1 MTADLKLAFWN
12 VENLFE
18 PQLVARGVVHGGP
31 TSEEEL
37 EAKTAALARTIDQF
51 FGGQG
56 PDLLGL
62 AEVGTRAFAEQ
73 IATRLAGGPY
83 VVVWADRHH
92 PNQTGL
98 GFLARESVV
107 AEAECLHVHPERGN
121 KRPRSMIVRCALRGV
136 RPEFLVVVN
145 HWKAGR
151 RGTDHSDREETAHW
165 LHGKLR
171 GLASFGKLTAVLALG
186 DFNAEP
192 FAEPLKRLQ
201 TCRTIRP
208 VLWRA
213 EQAMLYNPSW
223 RLLVERDCF
232 SPGSGTRY
240 EQTRPT
246 TSQGEDEP
254 RIIDQLLV
262 SGDALLRKGAI
273 TLREESLDFHCDD
286 RTTKRRHGILTPA
299 RWHAA
304 KHTGASDHFPLLCR
318 CEINS
323 D

>member
-1 MTADLKLAFWN
+1 MLSDLKLAFWN

-37 EAKTAALARTIDQF
+37 EAKSAVLARAIDQF
-51 FGGQG
+51 FDGHG

-62 AEVGTRAFAEQ
+62 AEIGHRQ
-73 IATRLAGGPY
+73 IVENVAARLAGGPH
-83 VVVWADRHH
+83 VIVWAERHH

-98 GFLARESVV
+98 ALLARESLI
-107 AEAECLHVHPERGN
+107 AEAECLHVHPDRGN
-121 KRPRSMIVRCALRGV
+121 KRPRSMIVRCALRGQ
-136 RPEFLVVVN
+136 RAEFLVIVN

-151 RGTDHSDREETAHW
+151 RREDHADREETAHW
-165 LHGKLR
+165 LHSQLC
-171 GLASFGKLTAVLALG
+171 GLASYDKQTCVLAVG

-192 FAEPLKRLQ
+192 FSEPLKRLR

-213 EQAMLYNPSW
+213 EQAVLYNPSW

-232 SPGSGTRY
+232 VPREGTRY
-240 EQTRPT
+240 EQQRAT

-262 SGDALLRKGAI
+262 SGDALLRKGP
-273 TLREESLDFHCDD
+273 LRVREESLDLYCDE
-286 RTTKRRHGILTPA
+286 RTATRREGVLTPA
-299 RWHAA
+299 RWQSA
-304 KHTGASDHFPLLCR
+304 KRTGASDHFPLLCR
-318 CEINS
+318 CEINRE
-323 D
+323 